1 MCKSLWQGI
10 LSLSAIIVQTKF
22 CSLTDQIS
30 AGKTYFLVK
39 GLTPIMIKLPPFLL
53 PFFFWRG
60 GGVVG
65 GTESSDIFSKKKFKL
80 ALVNFMVHNRFW
92 FKFSNNFSSD
102 VWMFLWLVI
111 HLKTLY
117 LWKRQQSM
125 VYHLKQESLNLR
137 SLLLN

>member
-39 GLTPIMIKLPPFLL
+39 GLTPIMINLPPFLL
-53 PFFFWRG
+53 PFYFWR

-92 FKFSNNFSSD
+92 FNFSSD

>member
-10 LSLSAIIVQTKF
+10 LSLSAIIVQTKC

-30 AGKTYFLVK
+30 VGKTFFPCK
-39 GLTPIMIKLPPFLL
+39 GTDLHHDKIIPFLL
-53 PFFFWRG
+53 SFVFFW

-65 GTESSDIFSKKKFKL
+65 GTESSDIFLKKKFKL
-80 ALVNFMVHNRFW
+80 ALVNFMLHNRFW
-92 FKFSNNFSSD
+92 FKVSNNFSSD

>member
-10 LSLSAIIVQTKF
+10 LSLSAIIVQTKC

-39 GLTPIMIKLPPFLL
+39 ELTPIMIKLPPLLALFLFL
-53 PFFFWRG
+53 EG

-80 ALVNFMVHNRFW
+80 ALVNFMVHHRF
-92 FKFSNNFSSD
+92 
-102 VWMFLWLVI
+102 
-111 HLKTLY
+111 
-117 LWKRQQSM
+117 
-125 VYHLKQESLNLR
+125 
-137 SLLLN
+137 